1 MSLRTLIPILLVLL
15 LAAPNVFQ
23 VEINQRSQ
31 STPWEIR
38 LMWVEYEDFGGTDV
52 FTQIM
57 ISDDEVFFSGASFVD
72 NHSYSVFSRYS
83 SSGEH
88 FWSMSRTMGEILG
101 YDIGYLITSVGPRN
115 FRVMNVV
122 PDGNIVLVH
131 TKSEV
136 VKYQQN
142 STEFTVTE
150 FNTSISIVDRED
162 GSLLREFEYGVRG
175 VWEYPMAIIVR
186 GNNLIIIVYEI
197 DYMNQF
203 GLNITFLE
211 FSSNLELI
219 SRKTVSIFNESAMLY
234 NAYVDENYVYVVG
247 TYLNEWRGFVAKISL
262 EGTLM
267 WKYLFDN
274 YNIVVDV
281 DVDENGNIYVCGTY
295 MEFLGTSGEGFIA
308 KLTPDGD
315 LIWLRNPTN
324 SEIYFDVIYYSG
336 EIFVVAGNY
345 SVFTYENETIS
356 HTIVMPTVTYV
367 LCVDADGNM
376 LWTWEEHGEENG
388 AIEPVGGF
396 IDRLGRLIYA
406 FDIIGVN
413 AKEMTLSARGAK
425 VLRFGPNG
433 MLYDV
438 RTDITEYDETIFN
451 IIGNE
456 TSIYVC
462 GLANRTGEID
472 AFVAKLG
479 LADRDMD
486 GLPDSD
492 ETLYYGTDIGDSD
505 TDDDGLS
512 DGEECILGTDP
523 KNPDTDGDGALDGEE
538 VRSGTD
544 PLDPNSRPPRAGYG
558 LIIGTAIILIMIITL
573 LVILL
578 RRR

>member
-15 LAAPNVFQ
+15 LSAPNVFQ
-23 VEINQRSQ
+23 IEINQRSQ
-31 STPWEIR
+31 STPQGIR

-57 ISDDEVFFSGASFVD
+57 ISNDEVFFGGASFVD

-88 FWSMSRTMGEILG
+88 FWSMSRTMGGILG
-101 YDIGYLITSVGPRN
+101 YDIGYLIISVGPRN
-115 FRVMNVV
+115 FRMMNVA

-136 VKYQQN
+136 VEYQQN
-142 STEFTVTE
+142 STELTVTE

-247 TYLNEWRGFVAKISL
+247 TYLNEWKGFVAKISL
-262 EGTLM
+262 EGTLI
-267 WKYLFDN
+267 WKYLFDD
-274 YNIVVDV
+274 YNIVADV
-281 DVDENGNIYVCGTY
+281 DVDENGNIYACGTY

-315 LIWLRNPTN
+315 LVWLKNPTN

-336 EIFVVAGNY
+336 EIFAVAGNY

-367 LCVDADGNM
+367 LCVDADGNTS
-376 LWTWEEHGEENG
+376 WTWEEHGEENRT
-388 AIEPVGGF
+388 IEPVGGF

-413 AKEMTLSARGAK
+413 AKEITLSARGAK